1 MTMAFLKKAKQGE
14 KIMSEWISTPQSS
27 NVAGFSYDE
36 TNQTLTVEFKSG
48 SRYNYYDV
56 LQHIYDGM
64 KSAASTGSSVGKYLN
79 AEIKGVY
86 RYARQ

>member
-1 MTMAFLKKAKQGE
+1 MKLTQKE

-27 NVAGFSYDE
+27 NVARFRYEG
-36 TNQTLTVEFKSG
+36 QILTVEFNSG

-56 LQHIYDGM
+56 PQHIYEGM
-64 KSAASTGSSVGKYLN
+64 KSAASVGKYLN

>member
-1 MTMAFLKKAKQGE
+1 
-14 KIMSEWISTPQSS
+14 MSEWIPTPQSS
-27 NVAGFSYDE
+27 NVAGFGYDE
-36 TNQTLTVEFKSG
+36 ASRTLTVEFNSG

-56 LQHIYDGM
+56 PQHIYEGM
-64 KSAASTGSSVGKYLN
+64 QLAASVGKYLN

>member
-1 MTMAFLKKAKQGE
+1 
-14 KIMSEWISTPQSS
+14 MSEWISTPQSS

-36 TNQTLTVEFKSG
+36 TSQILIVEFNSG

-56 LQHIYDGM
+56 PQHVYDGM
-64 KSAASTGSSVGKYLN
+64 KSADSKGRYLN

>member
-1 MTMAFLKKAKQGE
+1 MKQKE

-27 NVAGFSYDE
+27 NVAGFCYE
-36 TNQTLTVEFKSG
+36 GETLTVEFNSG

-56 LQHIYDGM
+56 PQHIYEGM
-64 KSAASTGSSVGKYLN
+64 KLAASVGKYLN
-79 AEIKGVY
+79 AEIKGGY

>member
-1 MTMAFLKKAKQGE
+1 MKQKE
-14 KIMSEWISTPQSS
+14 KMLSEWISTPQSS
-27 NVAGFSYDE
+27 NVAGFEYNEASL
-36 TNQTLTVEFKSG
+36 TLTVEFNSG

-56 LQHIYDGM
+56 EQHVFEGM
-64 KSAASTGSSVGKYLN
+64 KSADSIGKYLN